1 MELTVMSQI
10 LFPFLVVMNA
20 LVVAIALIQ
29 ARSISQV
36 FVVQVIFAVVGLR
49 VRRLMKAIKYT

>member
-10 LFPFLVVMNA
+10 LCPFLVVMNA

>member
-1 MELTVMSQI
+1 
-10 LFPFLVVMNA
+10 MNA